1 MLQRNR
7 ATRVECT
14 TIVNGVRRSF
24 YVYANGGKGFCKLH
38 NWNCVNCDTFCAG
51 STFISDEV
59 ARDLS
64 LQFKR
69 PINPT
74 DQSSY
79 IVDSVTVKNGSIHLY
94 FDKAGQKT
102 YERHSLS
109 HFVNLDNLRA
119 NNTKGSLP
127 INVIVFDGKSK
138 CEESSAKSASVY
150 YSQLMCQPIL
160 LLDQALVS
168 DVGDSAEVAVKMFD
182 AYVNTFS
189 STFNVP
195 MEKLKTLVAT
205 AEAELAK
212 NVSLDNVLSTFISA
226 ARQGFVD
233 SDVETK
239 DVVECL
245 KLSHQ
250 SDIEVTGD
258 SCNNYM
264 LTYNKV
270 ENMTPRDLGAC
281 IDCSARHINAQVAK
295 SHNITLIWNV
305 KDFMSLSEQLRK
317 QIRSAAK
324 KNNLPFKLTCAT
336 TRQVVN
342 VVTTKIAL
350 KGGKI
355 VNNWL
360 KQLIKVTL
368 VFLFVAAIF
377 YLITPVHVMSKHTD
391 FSSEIIG
398 YKAIDGGVTRD
409 IASTDTCFANKHADF
424 DTWFSQRGGSYTND
438 KACPLIAAVITREVG
453 FVVPG
458 LPGTILRTTNG
469 DFLHFLPRVFSA
481 VGNICYTPSKLIEY
495 TDFATSAC
503 VLAAECTILKMLLVS
518 QYHIVMIPMY

>member
-1 MLQRNR
+1 M
-7 ATRVECT
+7 
-14 TIVNGVRRSF
+14 I
-24 YVYANGGKGFCKLH
+24 
-38 NWNCVNCDTFCAG
+38 
-51 STFISDEV
+51 ISI
-59 ARDLS
+59 
-64 LQFKR
+64 KR
-69 PINPT
+69 TGI
-74 DQSSY
+74 
-79 IVDSVTVKNGSIHLY
+79 
-94 FDKAGQKT
+94 
-102 YERHSLS
+102 
-109 HFVNLDNLRA
+109 
-119 NNTKGSLP
+119 
-127 INVIVFDGKSK
+127 
-138 CEESSAKSASVY
+138 
-150 YSQLMCQPIL
+150 
-160 LLDQALVS
+160 
-168 DVGDSAEVAVKMFD
+168 
-182 AYVNTFS
+182 
-189 STFNVP
+189 
-195 MEKLKTLVAT
+195 
-205 AEAELAK
+205 
-212 NVSLDNVLSTFISA
+212 

-295 SHNITLIWNV
+295 SHNIALIWNV

-377 YLITPVHVMSKHTD
+377 YLNIPRDTIN
-391 FSSEIIG
+391 SS
-398 YKAIDGGVTRD
+398 
-409 IASTDTCFANKHADF
+409 
-424 DTWFSQRGGSYTND
+424 
-438 KACPLIAAVITREVG
+438 
-453 FVVPG
+453 
-458 LPGTILRTTNG
+458 
-469 DFLHFLPRVFSA
+469 
-481 VGNICYTPSKLIEY
+481 
-495 TDFATSAC
+495 
-503 VLAAECTILKMLLVS
+503 
-518 QYHIVMIPMY
+518 